1 MRFSSQIDSKP
12 DTDMGAIKRTV
23 GTIVKVTQR
32 EEMEERKLPLSIALP
47 FIAGLSI
54 ILWIM
59 IAWLVGLFIFF

>member
-1 MRFSSQIDSKP
+1 MRFSNQINSGR
-12 DTDMGAIKRTV
+12 DTDMGAIKRTA
-23 GTIVKVTQR
+23 GTITQVTQR